1 MRCDAFT
8 CTRSERTTRKLYN
21 NNNNNNIKKNN
32 FKIQKSINNI
42 KRMRWPELLLML
54 CASACGLILVKWALS
69 STGGQVNDYRD
80 GVSVHSINLT
90 QL

>member
-1 MRCDAFT
+1 
-8 CTRSERTTRKLYN
+8 
-21 NNNNNNIKKNN
+21 
-32 FKIQKSINNI
+32 
-42 KRMRWPELLLML
+42 MRWPELLLML

-90 QL
+90 QLILSAPVVSFYNIY